1 MAQRL
6 TQARVAFYK
15 KVVSAYAKMV
25 RGYAFN
31 DRTLFDD
38 GAEDLKDA
46 VNEYFNQGV

>member
-6 TQARVAFYK
+6 TNARVAFYK
-15 KVVSAYAKMV
+15 KVMAAYGKMV

-38 GAEDLKDA
+38 GAEDLQSA